1 MLHKWAGLTQ
11 RSPSRV
17 LPFLVRVSKLSIPPV
32 LRYISFSSLLSI
44 LPLFQSLILEDETT
58 GISQMNTVWG
68 TKYYACYTNNEVH
81 GWWEVID
88 SWLAGLADRPIIH
101 RCERGGDISFSLM
114 SETQELSSPQAA
126 FYVTSP
132 PSLQET
138 WVKTSVFFPLPSC
151 GSLFM
156 VGDWAKGH
164 SPWSPRFFK
173 FPPLPP
179 ATPIFCPLV
188 QPPLDFGSTS
198 LGFQGQLCFLAPGSL
213 PLSLYFFAHS

>member
-1 MLHKWAGLTQ
+1 MGWAYSTAHLLGFWLLG
-11 RSPSRV
+11 P
-17 LPFLVRVSKLSIPPV
+17 KLSVPPV

-58 GISQMNTVWG
+58 GISQMNTIWA
-68 TKYYACYTNNEVH
+68 TKCYAWCPNNEVH

-138 WVKTSVFFPLPSC
+138 WGVKTSVFLPLPSC
-151 GSLFM
+151 SSLFM

-164 SPWSPRFFK
+164 SPEGPRFLK
-173 FPPLPP
+173 FPPLPL
-179 ATPIFCPLV
+179 ATPIFCLLV
-188 QPPLDFGSTS
+188 QPPLDLGSTS
-198 LGFQGQLCFLAPGSL
+198 PGFQGRLCFLAPGSL
-213 PLSLYFFAHS
+213 PLSLYLFAHS